1 MYRVPHESRSSEFS
15 HTIVSKRTVKDMTDL
30 WYHAEFGFFQ
40 VTDVNVQETTVSGTE
55 VVFLDPIAGVFIAC
69 SMW

>member
-1 MYRVPHESRSSEFS
+1 
-15 HTIVSKRTVKDMTDL
+15 MTDL